1 MANALICVGSPLQAI
16 CAVEAISEYN
26 IENYR
31 LLVIDDGTRIGQIER
46 FLNKEKIEY
55 TVIPYHVSLWKN
67 ICRLI
72 GLFNPFKGKY
82 DYLIMGDYRLTGNRI
97 ECIPLIKY
105 RGKIIYLDDGS
116 YIVSWSKGLI
126 EEKSIT
132 KLRNRLMEM
141 ACEIRG
147 ISYKNIFTMFSKD
160 IQMPGY
166 NIQENL
172 LTQLQISS
180 DSIGHEVFFIGTN
193 PLGEGGYCTFMGIDF
208 SHYLEVLKRMLSDIR
223 EKNKD
228 ARIIYIPHGR
238 DISEETRDICNE
250 LGIEY
255 KKMPVCIELYVL
267 TLKTSPKEIWG
278 FGSTAL
284 YTLRRLCPGSEL
296 VNITIEGTI
305 ENSVEQYKEL
315 ADIYE
320 KNGINNVWVK

>member
-1 MANALICVGSPLQAI
+1 MTSALICVGSPLQAI
-16 CAVEAISEYN
+16 CAIEAIAVYSINQYK
-26 IENYR
+26 I
-31 LLVIDDGTRIGQIER
+31 LVIDDGTRLPQIR
-46 FLNKEKIEY
+46 KLFDEKGFRY
-55 TVIPYHVSLWKN
+55 TIIPFHVPSWKN
-67 ICRLI
+67 IMRMIECV
-72 GLFNPFKGKY
+72 NPFKGKY
-82 DYLIMGDYRLTGNRI
+82 DYLLMGDYRLTGNRM
-97 ECIPLIKY
+97 ECVPLIKNH
-105 RGKIIYLDDGS
+105 GKIVYLDDGS

-126 EEKSIT
+126 EEKGIT

-180 DSIGHEVFFIGTN
+180 DSIGHEVLFIGTN

-267 TLKTSPKEIWG
+267 TLKTSPKEIWS